1 MDIRIK
7 KYIQYKI
14 KTLNERRRE
23 LYKLKQERE
32 TLRQEII
39 DESPAPQDG
48 QPKGKGGSSS
58 PVETKVIK
66 LEKIDKR
73 IGVLDGELKKF
84 QEIEDKIKIL
94 GREPYLIYKLGIVED
109 ANQEYAAMEVGMA
122 IAPYYRAK
130 AKLLEYIAEEL
141 GEYLNLD
148 EESKATY

>member
-73 IGVLDGELKKF
+73 IGILDGELKKF
-84 QEIEDKIKIL
+84 QEIEDKIQLMRK
-94 GREPYLIYKLGIVED
+94 RCMD
-109 ANQEYAAMEVGMA
+109 N
-122 IAPYYRAK
+122 
-130 AKLLEYIAEEL
+130 LLFR
-141 GEYLNLD
+141 N
-148 EESKATY
+148 KRRC